1 MPFEQI
7 QDGKTDPT
15 GNGRVWAGQ
24 VTLSSGSATITYAD
38 DLPGVT
44 EDLPAEPVIAATAK
58 SAGVGVGV
66 SSAGTSQAVVDD
78 GSGSS
83 SHTVNVVIHEQGGQ

>member
-24 VTLSSGSATITYAD
+24 VTLSSGTATVDYSA
-38 DLPGVT
+38 DLPGVSG
-44 EDLPAEPVIAATAK
+44 DLPAEPVIAATSKVDDA
-58 SAGVGVGV
+58 VFV
-66 SSAGTSQAVVDD
+66 SSAGTSQATLSD
-78 GSGSS
+78 GSGASS
-83 SHTVNVVIHEQGGQ
+83 NTVNVVIHEQGGQ